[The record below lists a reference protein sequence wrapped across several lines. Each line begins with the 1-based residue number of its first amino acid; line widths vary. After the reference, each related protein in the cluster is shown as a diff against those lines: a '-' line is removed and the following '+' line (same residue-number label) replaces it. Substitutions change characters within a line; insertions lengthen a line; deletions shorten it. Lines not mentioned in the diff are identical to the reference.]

1 MVKDNGLSL
10 DELRNLWY
18 KSISKGVY
26 NDGSKYSDV
35 RSNILKSANELKF
48 SAEKISVIEEAFDRV
63 GIGGYKANLTGKI
76 TDAATGAPLSGVT
89 VSVYANTAPVVTA
102 SPGADVNKAGFLSRL
117 LCMMRTFA
125 TNACRA
131 SLSKGTYTVTFSKAG
146 YSPYTV
152 EVSID
157 GANGVEL
164 DVAMSAAGGGDVVID
179 EAHFPDEFFRESVR
193 RFDTDGD
200 GVLSAAEIAAVTEIY
215 ATEYRITSLQGI
227 EYFTALQ
234 SLSCQYTNLT
244 KLDVSKNTAL
254 AELHCYDN
262 QLTTL
267 DVSGCTALGGLHCD
281 NNQLTTLDLSNCPSL
296 GDSYFSCDP
305 GVTVIRST
313 SSTSAS
319 SSSSAASLTHTAF
332 PSREVLAV
340 LQPFTPKYSG
350 TFSFTASLDHTPP
363 EGSSLL
369 LLDDSQDLHASFSF
383 TESPNVVHLSADIT
397 AGRLYSPVIAASH
410 HSDTSSGGCSSG
422 LFSALSLAVT
432 LALIKRH

>member
-125 TNACRA
+125 TNAYRA

-254 AELHCYDN
+254 AELHC
-262 QLTTL
+262 
-267 DVSGCTALGGLHCD
+267 D

-319 SSSSAASLTHTAF
+319 SSSSAASLTHTAS

-383 TESPNVVHLSADIT
+383 TESPNVVHLSADFT